1 MKIRLLNSQ
10 LLILLCI
17 FIATSTLAG
26 DGRLMDPF
34 PPNVQA
40 ENFEL
45 YDLSGNKQKL
55 SNFRGKYVLVN
66 FWAISCNACKSEM
79 TTLQDAYELID
90 DENFIVLSIHA
101 GDDVDG
107 ASSVVKLNNITYP
120 VLMDMNL
127 SLGHW
132 GIPILPTTFLVDPE
146 GNILYRAV
154 GSRVWN
160 SPFMIDFLQGKL
172 DTQKLTVSYREN
184 YSYYELFNNF

>member
-1 MKIRLLNSQ
+1 MKINFLNYH

-17 FIATSTLAG
+17 LVITPSLAD

-40 ENFEL
+40 KNFEL
-45 YDLSGNKQKL
+45 YDLKGDKQKL
-55 SNFRGKYVLVN
+55 SSFLGKYVLVN

-79 TTLQDAYELID
+79 TTLQDAYELLD

-101 GDDVDG
+101 GDDIEG
-107 ASSVVKLNNITYP
+107 ASSVVKLNKITYP
-120 VLMDMNL
+120 VLMDMDL
-127 SLGHW
+127 TLGHW
-132 GIPILPTTFLVDPE
+132 GIPILPTTFLLDPE
-146 GNILYRAV
+146 GNILCRAV

-172 DTQKLTVSYREN
+172 NSQKLKVSNRE
-184 YSYYELFNNF
+184 SGSHYELFNNL

>member
-1 MKIRLLNSQ
+1 MKIKLLNPQ

-17 FIATSTLAG
+17 LIATSSLAD

-107 ASSVVKLNNITYP
+107 AISVVKLNNITYP

-132 GIPILPTTFLVDPE
+132 GVPILPTTFLVDPE

-172 DTQKLTVSYREN
+172 DSQKLTVSYREN
-184 YSYYELFNNF
+184 RSYYELFNNF